1 MHATPATV
9 SGAAAPSSGGQ
20 SAAPLSA
27 SKFSWKKSRSIFDEG
42 DEEDGDARVLGSSL
56 RSSPMAAAASPLL
69 SATKPAA
76 AAPASS
82 SSVVP
87 ADLSVAGGADPLAL
101 LQKESVDL
109 ADLNLN
115 EIDER
120 EPRARA
126 DTDMF

>member
-1 MHATPATV
+1 
-9 SGAAAPSSGGQ
+9 
-20 SAAPLSA
+20 
-27 SKFSWKKSRSIFDEG
+27 
-42 DEEDGDARVLGSSL
+42 
-56 RSSPMAAAASPLL
+56 MAAAASPLL